1 MERTV
6 LAILV
11 AVGVVGAA
19 TGTAEARRSGDDGR
33 PGGPRAAVQRDGT
46 SFAHSICD
54 CYDFAVPVGGPRR
67 AATGGGMIGPQAL
80 AVGNEHLHFE

>member
-1 MERTV
+1 MKRTV

-33 PGGPRAAVQRDGT
+33 LGGPRVAVERDGT
-46 SFAHSICD
+46 GFSHSICD
-54 CYDFAVPVGGPRR
+54 CYDFAVSVGGPRL
-67 AATGGGMIGPQAL
+67 ATITPDGSGP
-80 AVGNEHLHFE
+80 HLHFE